1 MATDKSE
8 PPTPREAGAAGQ
20 GKTTTLRVEKAQLWS
35 GKTSLFQDL
44 SFTVRAGEVVSVMAP
59 SGAGKSALLHWLC
72 GTLPAGLRGAGK
84 IFVND
89 TALHDLPAERRGL
102 GILFQ
107 DDLLFPHMTVREN
120 LLFGLDGGSNRSKQT
135 RSRSERGRRMEEAL
149 VRAELQGYENRLPR
163 ALSGGQRM
171 RVALFRTLLS
181 APQAL
186 LLDEPFSA
194 LDVALRVRMRAFV
207 FSHARQEGLP
217 VLLASHDPADAPD
230 GQGSA
235 VGDKDKALPSNP
247 NFNPNSNAHF
257 NLHSN
262 LHSNSHFNSHSNAQ
276 SDSQIQPAPESHGG
290 NPATEKKI
298 IALADYAPEP
308 TKSHAP

>member
-135 RSRSERGRRMEEAL
+135 RSRGASGGRRMEESPWCGRSYRGMKIAYHGL
-149 VRAELQGYENRLPR
+149 FRAD
-163 ALSGGQRM
+163 SVM

-181 APQAL
+181 APQALL

-235 VGDKDKALPSNP
+235 VGDKDKALHSNL
-247 NFNPNSNAHF
+247 NFNPNSNA
-257 NLHSN
+257 HSN
-262 LHSNSHFNSHSNAQ
+262 LHSNSHFNSHSNAH

-298 IALADYAPEP
+298 IALADYASEP